1 MLTFF
6 AILKFFSPVTI
17 QYDNCFK
24 YVNDQIKIFV
34 YLMKDRIHVYSEFLE
49 HMEIFLLTGYS
60 KLFQIHQGYNTIIT
74 ENGKRKKSTKN
85 TENIEN
91 IELLEIIIIDGKN
104 VKYIILK

>member
-1 MLTFF
+1 
-6 AILKFFSPVTI
+6 
-17 QYDNCFK
+17 
-24 YVNDQIKIFV
+24 
-34 YLMKDRIHVYSEFLE
+34 MKDRIHVYSEFLE